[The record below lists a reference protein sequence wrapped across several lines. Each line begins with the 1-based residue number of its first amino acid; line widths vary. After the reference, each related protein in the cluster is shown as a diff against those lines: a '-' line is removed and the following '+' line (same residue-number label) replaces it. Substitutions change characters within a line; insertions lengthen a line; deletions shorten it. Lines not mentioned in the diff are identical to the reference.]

1 MTTRTRSRRALG
13 DDACAARASGA
24 SRSTIPRLV
33 LALVQRRVST
43 TARRMV
49 SPMGWVPQTYLPE
62 GRRYYEPVD
71 RGHEALIRQRLEALR
86 QLQREAM
93 IDDDKPEQVE

>member
-1 MTTRTRSRRALG
+1 MSYDLLIKNGTVVDGTGAKPRRA
-13 DDACAARASGA
+13 DVAIAAGKVAEIGKVVEGTSSTA
-24 SRSTIPRLV
+24 QTFTIPLHDD
-33 LALVQRRVST
+33 
-43 TARRMV
+43 

-86 QLQREAM
+86 RLLA
-93 IDDDKPEQVE
+93 EQGS